1 MGKLFCVLGR
11 IAHKK
16 VPLPHGCNL
25 STWEV
30 KLEEQELGQ
39 FEASLG
45 CISKKTSPFLF
56 GIEYLDIEGGLA
68 TASPS
73 S

>member
-1 MGKLFCVLGR
+1 MSL
-11 IAHKK
+11 K
-16 VPLPHGCNL
+16 VPLPHAYNL
-25 STWEV
+25 SSWEV
-30 KLEEQELGQ
+30 KQEEQELGQ

-45 CISKKTSPFLF
+45 CISKKTLPFLF